1 MLKLAKEQIA
11 EHLCFIY
18 NLSFTTG
25 IFPDSL
31 KIAKVTPVYK
41 KGSKL
46 ECANYRPITL
56 LSNLD
61 KIIEKLMH
69 KRLMGF
75 LNDQKVLYKKQFGF
89 QKKISTAHAVISLI
103 ENIEKAIDNKIFV
116 CRVFVDL
123 QKAFDTV
130 DHNILL
136 HKLSHYGIRD
146 IANCWFSSYLSN
158 RKQFVTIN
166 GFDSVIQSFQ
176 YGVPQGSVLG
186 PLLFLIYINDLHNAI
201 KFSQSFHFADDTCLL
216 NIQNTISKINR
227 SLNKDLKELSFWLNA
242 NKIALNVA
250 KTEVILFKTKHKPC
264 YTDLRLKLCR
274 KRLYKTK
281 YLRYLGI
288 KMM

>member
-1 MLKLAKEQIA
+1 
-11 EHLCFIY
+11 
-18 NLSFTTG
+18 
-25 IFPDSL
+25 
-31 KIAKVTPVYK
+31 
-41 KGSKL
+41 
-46 ECANYRPITL
+46 
-56 LSNLD
+56 
-61 KIIEKLMH
+61 MH
-69 KRLMGF
+69 KKLMGF

-89 QKKISTAHAVISLI
+89 QKKFSIAHTVISLI
-103 ENIEKAIDNKIFV
+103 ENIEKAIDNKMFV
-116 CRVFVDL
+116 CGVFVDL

-227 SLNKDLKELSFWLNA
+227 SLNKDLKSFH
-242 NKIALNVA
+242 
-250 KTEVILFKTKHKPC
+250 F
-264 YTDLRLKLCR
+264 
-274 KRLYKTK
+274 
-281 YLRYLGI
+281 G
-288 KMM
+288 

>member
-1 MLKLAKEQIA
+1 MSSLDYNKAIGIKSILIKILKIAKEQIA

-89 QKKISTAHAVISLI
+89 QKKFSTAHAVISLI
-103 ENIEKAIDNKIFV
+103 ENIEKAIDNKMFV
-116 CRVFVDL
+116 CGVFVDL

-130 DHNILL
+130 DYNILL
-136 HKLSHYGIRD
+136 HKFSHYGIRD
-146 IANCWFSSYLSN
+146 IANCWVFPTSLTESN
-158 RKQFVTIN
+158 
-166 GFDSVIQSFQ
+166 
-176 YGVPQGSVLG
+176 L
-186 PLLFLIYINDLHNAI
+186 
-201 KFSQSFHFADDTCLL
+201 
-216 NIQNTISKINR
+216 
-227 SLNKDLKELSFWLNA
+227 
-242 NKIALNVA
+242 
-250 KTEVILFKTKHKPC
+250 
-264 YTDLRLKLCR
+264 
-274 KRLYKTK
+274 
-281 YLRYLGI
+281 
-288 KMM
+288 